1 MTAAKDSGEAE
12 VQARFDEHHA
22 KGYVG
27 SQADETPNSAYT
39 VAGVTA
45 DLRKAPEPAPSAPEK
60 APARRSKESKS

>member
-27 SQADETPNSAYT
+27 SQADETPNEAYT
-39 VAGVTA
+39 VAGVTGNTKKPPA
-45 DLRKAPEPAPSAPEK
+45 APERATEK
-60 APARRSKESKS
+60 APRRQKETDS